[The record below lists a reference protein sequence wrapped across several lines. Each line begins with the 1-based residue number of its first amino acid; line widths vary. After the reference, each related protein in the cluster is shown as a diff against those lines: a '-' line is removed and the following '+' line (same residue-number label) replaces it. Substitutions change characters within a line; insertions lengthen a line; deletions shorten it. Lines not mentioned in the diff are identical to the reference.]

1 MLYIAYT
8 GFDPVIEDG
17 NIFRI
22 TVKHEFFSST
32 QKSDT
37 AMGPRDQAE
46 GPRDQADVSQEIL
59 NFCITEKSLNDIM
72 LRFGYTNKTKFR
84 NKYMLPLLNQDK
96 LRKTIPSKPNSPNQ
110 KYLTVTKKGNNND

>member
-1 MLYIAYT
+1 
-8 GFDPVIEDG
+8 
-17 NIFRI
+17 
-22 TVKHEFFSST
+22 
-32 QKSDT
+32 
-37 AMGPRDQAE
+37 MGPRDQAE
-46 GPRDQADVSQEIL
+46 GPRDQVDVYQEIL